1 MNLGDLLFATDFSA
15 ASEPAGRVAKEMAR
29 QWEGRLHIVYVVPP
43 ATDPAD
49 SAEKLTRLAAGL
61 GEGLRA
67 ESALLSGR
75 VAHQIVRYAKDKGIG
90 LIVLG
95 THGRTGV
102 SRALLG
108 SVAESVVRLAPC
120 PVLTVPLA
128 VVGAGAPKAGAA
140 EAPPS
145 HHCVVCGH
153 EAEDL
158 ICETCRIR
166 IRAEALE
173 RKIEAERP
181 GGRGSPA

>member
-1 MNLGDLLFATDFSA
+1 MNLGDLLFATDFSV
-15 ASEPAGRVAKEMAR
+15 ASEPAGRIAKEMAR
-29 QWEGRLHIVYVVPP
+29 QWAGRLHVVYVVPL

-61 GEGLRA
+61 GEGLRV

-75 VAHQIVRYAKDKGIG
+75 VAHQIVRYARDKGIG

-128 VVGAGAPKAGAA
+128 VGGAGAPKVGAA
-140 EAPPS
+140 EAPPP

-158 ICETCRIR
+158 ICETCRSR

-181 GGRGSPA
+181 GGRGSPV